1 MITHDF
7 KTIKRR
13 KIVIAK
19 APIVFGIAGVARSGK
34 DTLAKYIHKKLEK
47 NGTIAAKISFAS
59 AVKIDLDVF
68 LKEKL
73 NISAFTEK
81 TEEKNIIR
89 PLLVA
94 YGTDVCRNNIDKDF
108 WVKKIQKRVETN
120 IKNNIITII
129 PDVRYKNEIQWIK
142 NLGGYVIHV
151 SRCGIEP
158 ANLEEKAND
167 PIVEKLSDYKLK
179 WKNFSDEKKTCTRH
193 VAELFRENGWSLYG
207 KFK

>member
-1 MITHDF
+1 MQPEL
-7 KTIKRR
+7 
-13 KIVIAK
+13 
-19 APIVFGIAGVARSGK
+19 APMEVPSTSWVY
-34 DTLAKYIHKKLEK
+34 T
-47 NGTIAAKISFAS
+47 SFANTT
-59 AVKIDLDVF
+59 AR
-68 LKEKL
+68 KEPAL
-73 NISAFTEK
+73 PK
-81 TEEKNIIR
+81 TPQQDFR
-89 PLLVA
+89 LR
-94 YGTDVCRNNIDKDF
+94 TDVCRNNIDKDF